1 MKWGIKITTNIN
13 KLREEIDNIDEQI
26 IELVLKRMKVVHEVG
41 VTKSKDNTR
50 IYVPEREISIYNR
63 LSNISGISS
72 EDIAHFYTEIISF
85 CRKLEGI
92 LNVGIKDDKHSLLGV
107 KKLFGEHVN
116 PIIIQNFNSLDLNST
131 KYILSIIDDEV
142 LEFIKI
148 NDWSIINKVN
158 VLNETLYLFSCYKN
172 TTLKNNNSNNN
183 CKTKITVEG
192 EQND

>member
-1 MKWGIKITTNIN
+1 MKITTNIN

-26 IELVLKRMKVVHEVG
+26 IELILKRMKIVHEVG
-41 VTKSKDNTR
+41 VTKSRDNTQ

-63 LSNISGISS
+63 LSVISGISS

-116 PIIIQNFNSLDLNST
+116 PIVIQNFNSLDLNST
-131 KYILSIIDDEV
+131 KYILSIVNDEI
-142 LEFIKI
+142 LEFVKI
-148 NDWSIINKVN
+148 NDWSVINKVN
-158 VLNETLYLFSCYKN
+158 VLNETLYLFSYYKN
-172 TTLKNNNSNNN
+172 TTLKNKNFTIN
-183 CKTKITVEG
+183 CEPKITVEG
-192 EQND
+192 EKNV